1 MFLKLEGVGW
11 VYNVVGDRPIKVVHC
26 TQKRQKDQKIIIIL
40 IITFVFW
47 DAWKLI
53 ILINIYH
60 NKYPS
65 SCKVLG
71 QK

>member
-1 MFLKLEGVGW
+1 
-11 VYNVVGDRPIKVVHC
+11 VVHC